1 MRYNTDGFLPE
12 RKAAEPMTAHF
23 PGKGYAAF
31 RSLNA
36 LPLGIAIERSCICR
50 AVFSINSYNPR
61 LLCYNNLWCFIF
73 RSCLLPV
80 FIRTALLMKH

>member
-36 LPLGIAIERSCICR
+36 LLLGIA
-50 AVFSINSYNPR
+50 Y
-61 LLCYNNLWCFIF
+61 
-73 RSCLLPV
+73 
-80 FIRTALLMKH
+80 